1 MIVLIDDNEIDLFV
15 NRKLLEVEGM
25 DTNIQ
30 TFKDP
35 KEGMNFVL
43 NHPEVE
49 IVLIDNVM
57 PQHSG
62 IEIANLIRQNG
73 RDDLFISILT
83 ATLDQRKDL
92 TLNEVDGS
100 VQVLEKPLNV
110 AALKHLLLT
119 QMKRDLP

>member
-30 TFKDP
+30 TF
-35 KEGMNFVL
+35 